1 MGVRP
6 NVKGGGGPAAGSHHR
21 RASFQGCSRGG
32 APDPRDARAP
42 ISRGPG
48 SAANSGRPGN
58 KPRAL
63 TSWLGVPE
71 AVRMGAPP
79 QRKRRR
85 RRQQRARASAK
96 LRLQGC
102 HITQGQC
109 GKLAGLDRARSL
121 LGARPRDTVAHD
133 EARLGAS
140 KACKVGP
147 VQGSADITAAAA
159 EHMHAHAARSRRKS
173 PRRRRRC
180 GRGANPRRFSKLDT
194 ARTRRPPAP
203 HIARA
208 ACSAFTE
215 AHNGPSETGAAR
227 RPKGTR
233 LKPRDRGARVP
244 RLSAPSPPVTPAA
257 GEQRENASQRGA
269 ADLAW
274 AQRVGSAFQG
284 DRGALRGR
292 RAAAA
297 DAGAVTPLTML

>member
-1 MGVRP
+1 MSRATAGQPRVRTSGAHRFK
-6 NVKGGGGPAAGSHHR
+6 VALARRTGPA
-21 RASFQGCSRGG
+21 
-32 APDPRDARAP
+32 RDAYFEGA
-42 ISRGPG
+42 G

-58 KPRAL
+58 KPRARAL

-79 QRKRRR
+79 QRK

-147 VQGSADITAAAA
+147 VQGSADITAA
-159 EHMHAHAARSRRKS
+159 ERMHTHAAADEKAAPPTSLRSRGK
-173 PRRRRRC
+173 
-180 GRGANPRRFSKLDT
+180 
-194 ARTRRPPAP
+194 PPALFETRHCSDP
-203 HIARA
+203 AIPAHRA

-215 AHNGPSETGAAR
+215 ARGP
-227 RPKGTR
+227 
-233 LKPRDRGARVP
+233 
-244 RLSAPSPPVTPAA
+244 
-257 GEQRENASQRGA
+257 
-269 ADLAW
+269 
-274 AQRVGSAFQG
+274 
-284 DRGALRGR
+284 
-292 RAAAA
+292 
-297 DAGAVTPLTML
+297 

>member
-48 SAANSGRPGN
+48 SAANSGRTGN

-79 QRKRRR
+79 QRKR

-244 RLSAPSPPVTPAA
+244 RLSSPSPPVTPAA

-297 DAGAVTPLTML
+297 AAGAATPLTML